1 MNIRDLKTKS
11 VDELQKLLKE
21 SQAKLMQLR
30 FDLADKKVKDFSQFT
45 KTKRTV
51 ARILTLL
58 RQGANANK

>member
-1 MNIRDLKTKS
+1 MNIRDLKNKS

-45 KTKRTV
+45 KNKRTV

-58 RQGANANK
+58 RQHANTK